1 MSALDESIDEFLA
14 FCRVERR
21 LSKNTLD
28 AYSRDLTE
36 LARFLHDRGVDHPSA
51 VTRALLTEYMAYLL
65 DTGRGLRSAARHR
78 VSYRQLFKFL
88 VEERLISAD
97 PALLVEGAKPGRKL
111 PGVLNEGQIDKL
123 LSAPDPRTPIG
134 QRDLAMLETMY
145 SAGLRVSELVGLRRE
160 GLRIN
165 EGVVLIR
172 GKGDKERLVP
182 LGERAASL
190 IRDYMVG
197 ARAAQDP
204 QGLEPWVFLSPR
216 GGTLTRAAF
225 WSRVK
230 VYARAAG
237 LPTAVSPHKLRHS
250 FATHLVEHG
259 ADLRAVQLMLGHA
272 NISTTEIYTH
282 VARARLQAIHAA
294 HHPRG
299 S

>member
-1 MSALDESIDEFLA
+1 MSALDESVDEFLA

-36 LARFLHDRGVDHPSA
+36 LTRYLHERGVDHPAS
-51 VTRALLTEYMAYLL
+51 VTRTLLTEYMAYLL

-88 VEERLISAD
+88 VEERRITAD

-123 LSAPDPRTPIG
+123 LGAPDPRTPIG

-165 EGVVLIR
+165 EGVVLSR

-182 LGERAASL
+182 WGERAASL
-190 IRDYMVG
+190 IRAYMVG

-237 LPTAVSPHKLRHS
+237 LPSAVSPHKLRHS

-299 S
+299 T

>member
-28 AYSRDLTE
+28 AYSRDLAE
-36 LARFLHDRGVDHPSA
+36 LARFLHDHGVDDPSA
-51 VTRALLTEYMAYLL
+51 VTRALLTEYMAHLL

-88 VEERLISAD
+88 VEERRITAD

-190 IRDYMVG
+190 IRDYLVG

-216 GGTLTRAAF
+216 GGALTRAAF

-230 VYARAAG
+230 VYARHAG

>member
-1 MSALDESIDEFLA
+1 MSALDESVDEFLA

-36 LARFLHDRGVDHPSA
+36 LTRYLHERGVDHPAS
-51 VTRALLTEYMAYLL
+51 VTRTLLTEYMAYLL

-88 VEERLISAD
+88 VEERLITAD

-190 IRDYMVG
+190 IRAYMVG

-237 LPTAVSPHKLRHS
+237 LPSAVSPHKLRHS

-299 S
+299 T

>member
-1 MSALDESIDEFLA
+1 MSALDEGIDEFLA
-14 FCRVERR
+14 HCRVERR

-28 AYSRDLTE
+28 AYSRDLAE
-36 LARFLHDRGVDHPSA
+36 LARFLHDRGVSEPSG
-51 VTRALLTEYMAYLL
+51 VTRDLLTEYMAFLL

-88 VEERLISAD
+88 VEERRVTAD
-97 PALLVEGAKPGRKL
+97 PALLVEAARPGRKL
-111 PGVLNEGQIDKL
+111 PGVLNEGQIDRL
-123 LSAPDPRTPIG
+123 LAAPDPRTPIG

-160 GLRIN
+160 GLRLE

-172 GKGDKERLVP
+172 GKGDKERIVP
-182 LGERAASL
+182 LGERAATL
-190 IRDYMVG
+190 VRAYVVG

-204 QGLEPWVFLSPR
+204 QGHEPWVFLSPR
-216 GGTLTRAAF
+216 GGPLTRAAF

-230 VYARAAG
+230 VYARHAG
-237 LPTAVSPHKLRHS
+237 LPQSVSPHKLRHS

-282 VARARLQAIHAA
+282 VARARLQAVHAA